1 LIALLGGTIGNLPPQ
16 QRSGFLRRIANLLD
30 PDDRFLLGVDL
41 IKDPAALVAAYDD
54 SQGVTAEFN
63 RNSLEVLNDRFDG
76 NFDPEAFEHVALWD
90 SENLWIEMR
99 LRSLR
104 EQQVRLDS
112 LDLDLDFSQGEE
124 MRTEISTKFARDG
137 LETIFA
143 EAELELTDWFASESD
158 EYALAL
164 ARSAR

>member
-1 LIALLGGTIGNLPPQ
+1 M
-16 QRSGFLRRIANLLD
+16 
-30 PDDRFLLGVDL
+30 
-41 IKDPAALVAAYDD
+41 
-54 SQGVTAEFN
+54 
-63 RNSLEVLNDRFDG
+63 
-76 NFDPEAFEHVALWD
+76 ALWD

-112 LDLDLDFSQGEE
+112 LDLALDFSQGEE

-137 LETIFA
+137 LEAIFA
-143 EAELELTDWFASESD
+143 EAELELTDWFASEGD